1 MSFLSYRT
9 RIPRHFDNH
18 PNVRSTTHRRGFS
31 PFELSQDC
39 FSSPIRRMCGVYEAS
54 VVAFSAVGLSK
65 ALSKHR
71 CCGSSSV
78 GSGRSMTIASIVA
91 SKSFCSTTL
100 APAITTPS
108 GPPSPSVRR
117 LFLVPFLPRSVG
129 FLPVFFPP
137 EPGLAQHRVGRLP
150 LPLHP
155 AEFVALGDQDR
166 PDLLED
172 APLDPPLEPTVDG
185 ALGAV
190 PLGELVPLAATAQPE
205 DDPVEGPPPV
215 GRRAAGGFP
224 GPEPLEDRLDPL
236 PQRVGDLPDRPQR
249 LTSELLAGHRDGSC
263 CHVLERTASI

>member
-100 APAITTPS
+100 APAVTTPS

-117 LFLVPFLPRSVG
+117 LFLVPFFPRSVG

-137 EPGLAQHRVGRLP
+137 EPGLAQHRVGALP

-155 AEFVALGDQDR
+155 AEFVALGDQHR

-172 APLDPPLEPTVDG
+172 AAPDPALEPVVDG
-185 ALGAV
+185 ALGAE
-190 PLGELVPLAATAQPE
+190 PLGELVPLAAAAHPE
-205 DDPVEGPPPV
+205 DDPVEHLPPV
-215 GRRAAGGFP
+215 GDPAAGGLL
-224 GPEPLEDRLDPL
+224 GPELLEDRLDPPPEL
-236 PQRVGDLPDRPQR
+236 IGDLPDRAKR
-249 LTSELLAGHRDGSC
+249 LASRLAAGHHSVSCHDGQGLVVS
-263 CHVLERTASI
+263 L